1 MTTAKYNFN
10 KNLIKASY
18 KKDLYDAKN
27 EWCIIGNESRE
38 YQNGLCICQRKVKHI
53 IYMYNLKTN
62 LTIMVGSKCAKKF
75 ELTNNSLLNNN
86 ILRKILQ
93 SNLQKGDY
101 EIIDNIIIYS
111 NKIEEQFKK
120 YFQSKIDNNLINLL
134 ALLDI
139 QNELKELINTY
150 SLIYLNNIYETLN
163 IQINKIK
170 AKQEQEIKAKQE
182 SDEKAKKEADK
193 IIYQKTLI
201 PIILHECFIDIC
213 KCKIPDYELIKA
225 NKQYYCNYCNKWKC
239 RCIQSL

>member
-18 KKDLYDAKN
+18 KKDLCDAKN

-93 SNLQKGDY
+93 SNFV
-101 EIIDNIIIYS
+101 S
-111 NKIEEQFKK
+111 
-120 YFQSKIDNNLINLL
+120 
-134 ALLDI
+134 
-139 QNELKELINTY
+139 
-150 SLIYLNNIYETLN
+150 YL
-163 IQINKIK
+163 
-170 AKQEQEIKAKQE
+170 
-182 SDEKAKKEADK
+182 
-193 IIYQKTLI
+193 
-201 PIILHECFIDIC
+201 
-213 KCKIPDYELIKA
+213 
-225 NKQYYCNYCNKWKC
+225 
-239 RCIQSL
+239 